1 MGRCFRVSVLQDDKS
16 SGNRLYNSV
25 IVFTTTEPT
34 VHLEMVKV
42 VNFIFVY
49 FTKLIKKNAQEFLIL
64 LCLLVHICN
73 VFSHGCKMAPP
84 SGLTAEALY
93 PEKKRVL
100 PLIY

>member
-42 VNFIFVY
+42 VNFM
-49 FTKLIKKNAQEFLIL
+49 
-64 LCLLVHICN
+64 LC
-73 VFSHGCKMAPP
+73 VFY
-84 SGLTAEALY
+84 LN
-93 PEKKRVL
+93 
-100 PLIY
+100 